1 MRLSNAMTHF
11 KFCSP
16 VRLSLRTKPPFMSA
30 CRWGILE
37 FLSRQA
43 TLSAEQQRHVFRSYE

>member
-1 MRLSNAMTHF
+1 MQWLISIFAALF
-11 KFCSP
+11 ALACEAAF
-16 VRLSLRTKPPFMSA
+16 VSA

-43 TLSAEQQRHVFRSYE
+43 TLSAEQQRHVFLSYEWSAKLF